1 MKTLIVTL
9 SPAGAGL
16 DAISQVPDSAL
27 LTGGR
32 PLFLREDREAAW
44 FDLMPA
50 VRISRL
56 GLGVSRRFAPRYF
69 DAATVVA
76 LNLPSPQAT
85 LPLPDTAL
93 VADNALITGHW
104 HPVPQQPQ
112 WIIEAGGRRLELD
125 MEGAFEQAIE
135 AVTERSTIKTG
146 DIIVLPP
153 RESLRVEVRA
163 GHHAACTLQGLN
175 TLDFKVI

>member
-1 MKTLIVTL
+1 MKTLILKL
-9 SPAGAGL
+9 SPAGIDTL
-16 DAISQVPDSAL
+16 CQVPDSAL

-44 FDLMPA
+44 LELMPA

-69 DAATVVA
+69 DAATIVA
-76 LNLPSPQAT
+76 LNLPSAEAA
-85 LPLPDTAL
+85 LPLPDTLL

-104 HPVPQQPQ
+104 MPVPPETQ
-112 WIIEAGGRRLELD
+112 WIIESEGRSIAPD
-125 MEGAFEQAIE
+125 MAGAFEQAIE
-135 AVTERSTIKTG
+135 AVTELSTIKTG

-153 RESLRVEVRA
+153 RERLRIAVTP
-163 GHHAACTLQGLN
+163 GHHATATLQGLPAI
-175 TLDFKVI
+175 DFKVV

>member
-9 SPAGAGL
+9 NPSGEGL

-32 PLFLREDREAAW
+32 PLFLRDDRDTAW
-44 FDLMPA
+44 LELMPA

-69 DAATVVA
+69 DAATIVA
-76 LNLPSPQAT
+76 LNLPSPDAR
-85 LPLPDTAL
+85 LPLPDTLL
-93 VADNALITGHW
+93 VADNALITGNW
-104 HPVPQQPQ
+104 QPVPQQPL
-112 WIIEAGGRRLELD
+112 WVIESGSHSLTLD
-125 MEGAFEQAIE
+125 MAGAFEQAIE

-153 RESLRVEVRA
+153 RKHLRIEVSPGR
-163 GHHAACTLQGLN
+163 HAACTLQGLGA
-175 TLDFKVI
+175 LDFKVV